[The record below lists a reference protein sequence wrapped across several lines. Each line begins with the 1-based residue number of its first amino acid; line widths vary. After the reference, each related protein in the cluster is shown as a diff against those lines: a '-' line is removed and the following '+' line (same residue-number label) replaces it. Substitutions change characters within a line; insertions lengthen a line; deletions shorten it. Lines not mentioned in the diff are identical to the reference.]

1 MHKRG
6 STAQYNFENLQLTEV
21 FRDIL
26 RKSTFNYSH
35 AAPADTLGVLFTLFF
50 SSSQNRVGNLF
61 DFLLKKFRA
70 YVRFLKNSNQI

>member
-50 SSSQNRVGNLF
+50 LAPKTGLAICLIF
-61 DFLLKKFRA
+61 C
-70 YVRFLKNSNQI
+70 